1 MSDQKPEIIKAIVFS
16 IFDDDGPTPKIY
28 FPRDM
33 DESARLLIA
42 MKTISILMGDA
53 IYQDG
58 SSIEEISYF
67 GILPFPDLKLNG
79 LTYFFLIPDA
89 QARGN
94 AKASTITILID
105 QSNRVFFYENMKYLR
120 IIIDKAASKI
130 QVTKDFAEI
139 EKTIQSLKT
148 ELIEFTEE
156 LEDPL
161 SIKRQIKILFTG
173 IDGAGKTSF
182 LLGVKKRYSEII
194 KVLPTKGVARSQEK
208 LFEQQNSQISIWDLA
223 GQKTYR
229 EKFIE
234 ESKFYL
240 YNIDLLFYF
249 IDIQDEERIA
259 ESLKMYAE
267 IIYNLKELNEFPP
280 IVICLN
286 KHDPDLKDT
295 KYMKKRIKNV
305 TIDIEKQ
312 SEGFFFKMFNTSIF
326 DHWSLISAYSFG
338 LSQLSP
344 NRELFLNQL
353 KQFALNTNSEA
364 ILLLNDNGIIL
375 SSYSKSEISETVFE
389 ISAPHYQTLFKTFK
403 EFKLLKKDYLT
414 SSGITDDSKNVI
426 FKRIIVD
433 QYNLYL
439 LLYVEKEQGIVNVE
453 KHLSDF
459 VKNIKD
465 LIKTYI

>member
-1 MSDQKPEIIKAIVFS
+1 MIDQKPEIIKAVVFS
-16 IFDDDGPTPKIY
+16 IFDEDGPTPKIY
-28 FPRDM
+28 WPRDM
-33 DESARLLIA
+33 EESARLLIA

-58 SSIEEISYF
+58 SSTSEINYF

-79 LTYFFLIPDA
+79 LTYFFLIPDS

-105 QSNRVFFYENMKYLR
+105 ESNRVFFYENMKYLR
-120 IIIDKAASKI
+120 IIVDKAASKI
-130 QVTKDFAEI
+130 QVTKDFNEI
-139 EKTIQSLKT
+139 EKIVESLKE
-148 ELIEFTEE
+148 ELIEFTKD
-156 LEDPL
+156 LGDIL
-161 SIKRQIKILFTG
+161 STKRQLKILFTG

-194 KVLPTKGVARSQEK
+194 KVLPTKGVSRSQEHI
-208 LFEQQNSQISIWDLA
+208 FEQQNSQISIWDLA
-223 GQKTYR
+223 GQKSYR
-229 EKFIE
+229 DKFIE

-240 YNIDLLFYF
+240 YNIDLMFYF
-249 IDIQDEERIA
+249 IDIQDEERIE
-259 ESLKMYAE
+259 ESLKLYKE
-267 IIYNLKELNEFPP
+267 IIYNLKELNEFPS
-280 IVICLN
+280 IIICLN

-295 KYMKKRIKNV
+295 KPMRKRIKNV

-312 SEGFFFKMFNTSIF
+312 SEGFFFKIFYTSIF

-344 NRELFLNQL
+344 NRELFVNQL
-353 KQFALNTNSEA
+353 KQFAMNTNSEA

-375 SSYSKSEISETVFE
+375 SSYSKSEISDTVFE

-403 EFKLLKKDYLT
+403 EFKLLKKDYLI
-414 SSGITDDSKNVI
+414 SSGITEDSKSMI

-439 LLYVEKEQGIVNVE
+439 LLYVEEEQGIKKVE
-453 KHLSDF
+453 KNLSDF

-465 LIKTYI
+465 LIKNYI

>member
-1 MSDQKPEIIKAIVFS
+1 MIDQKPEIIKAVVFS

-28 FPRDM
+28 WPRDM
-33 DESARLLIA
+33 EESARLLIA

-58 SSIEEISYF
+58 SSTSEISYF

-79 LTYFFLIPDA
+79 LTYFFLIPDS

-105 QSNRVFFYENMKYLR
+105 ESNRVFFYENMKYLR

-130 QVTKDFAEI
+130 QETKDFTEYEMI
-139 EKTIQSLKT
+139 MLHLKE
-148 ELIEFTEE
+148 ELIEFTKD

-161 SIKRQIKILFTG
+161 STKRQLKILFTG

-182 LLGVKKRYSEII
+182 LLVVKKRYSEII
-194 KVLPTKGVARSQEK
+194 KVLPTKGVSRSNEQI
-208 LFEQQNSQISIWDLA
+208 FEQQNSQISIWDLA

-229 EKFIE
+229 DKFIE
-234 ESKFYL
+234 ESKRNL
-240 YNIDLLFYF
+240 YNIDLMFYF
-249 IDIQDEERIA
+249 IDIQDEERIT
-259 ESLKMYAE
+259 ESLKLYKE
-267 IIYNLKELNEFPP
+267 IIYNLKELNEFPS
-280 IVICLN
+280 IIICLN

-295 KYMKKRIKNV
+295 KPMKKRIKNV
-305 TIDIEKQ
+305 TIGIEKQ
-312 SEGFFFKMFNTSIF
+312 SEGFFFKVFNTSIF

-344 NRELFLNQL
+344 NRELFVNQL
-353 KQFALNTNSEA
+353 KQFAKNTKADA

-375 SSYSKSEISETVFE
+375 SSYSNSEISETVFE
-389 ISAPHYQTLFKTFK
+389 ISAPHYQTLYKTFK
-403 EFKLLKKDYLT
+403 EFKLLKKDYLI
-414 SSGITDDSKNVI
+414 SSGITDDSKSVI

-439 LLYVEKEQGIVNVE
+439 LLYVEEEQGIKNVE
-453 KHLSDF
+453 KNLTDF